1 MSDIVTFQPVYL
13 VEISVSWYACSNT
26 GFANM
31 GDILL
36 LEGLPVAVL
45 HDWCNKGLGMYSVWD
60 NVYKRTIAAN
70 LKE

>member
-1 MSDIVTFQPVYL
+1 
-13 VEISVSWYACSNT
+13 
-26 GFANM
+26 M

-36 LEGLPVAVL
+36 LEGFPVAVL